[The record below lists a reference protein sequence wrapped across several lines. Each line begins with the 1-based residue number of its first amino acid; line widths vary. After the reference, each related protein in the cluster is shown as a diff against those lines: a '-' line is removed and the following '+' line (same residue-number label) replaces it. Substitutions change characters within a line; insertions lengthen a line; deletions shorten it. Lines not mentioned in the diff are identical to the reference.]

1 MCLGFRVCVCAC
13 VYMVVCGH
21 SHFPLV
27 NCMFYTKSKDFYRP
41 SKSLLHFLHLSSP
54 PLPPLLLSPHHPPT
68 ILPCV
73 MHHLCRAGRP
83 IITPACEYW
92 STAPVCM
99 CYFKMLRPVIS
110 VLMIVIAEA
119 TSSVRLFPAWRY
131 QREDGSLNTHIQAN
145 TYAEGR
151 QFKSG
156 WRRAGVLMRVNAA
169 LGLSGSNLQRGSL
182 PAVCPS
188 QKWKF
193 ISHTHLYH
201 LPRAAAFN
209 CVCSSV
215 YVYKIGI
222 HGSCH
227 IWERWRH
234 SCMKIFNTFRRVW
247 DCILP
252 VYPFFFFFCTDIDI
266 NKWCVCMCVVCECV
280 CTLPAIS

>member
-1 MCLGFRVCVCAC
+1 MDPCLACVRVCLFTTLPLGRNHEGSLNIERLIHQDLYNTPPIYLCFSFSLTLSSHRSHLMAEWSSFNATTTMCFGFRVCVCAC

-54 PLPPLLLSPHHPPT
+54 PLTPLLLSPHHPPT

-119 TSSVRLFPAWRY
+119 TSSVWLFPAWRY

-151 QFKSG
+151 HS
-156 WRRAGVLMRVNAA
+156 RVDGGM
-169 LGLSGSNLQRGSL
+169 L
-182 PAVCPS
+182 V
-188 QKWKF
+188 F
-193 ISHTHLYH
+193 
-201 LPRAAAFN
+201 
-209 CVCSSV
+209 
-215 YVYKIGI
+215 
-222 HGSCH
+222 
-227 IWERWRH
+227 
-234 SCMKIFNTFRRVW
+234 
-247 DCILP
+247 
-252 VYPFFFFFCTDIDI
+252 
-266 NKWCVCMCVVCECV
+266 
-280 CTLPAIS
+280 